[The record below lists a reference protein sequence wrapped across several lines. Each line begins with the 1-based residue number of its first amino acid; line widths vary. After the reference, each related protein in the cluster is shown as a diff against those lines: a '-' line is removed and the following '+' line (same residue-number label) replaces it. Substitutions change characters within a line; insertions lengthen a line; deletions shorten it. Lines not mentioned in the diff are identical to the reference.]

1 MASIYQFNHLSL
13 SSLNNGC
20 RGSVA
25 PGKVNQ
31 PTQRKSSW
39 PESLT
44 GSVAG
49 VVKTEEGELGQCIPS
64 LSISLYNFR
73 MYININEILSVS
85 LYIFFMFIMDIRKDC
100 WSLEGDGR
108 WLEDGFLGS
117 LTVNCSVINIDNFNN
132 FPKHSRRRSHT
143 SKMKSCLW
151 VYIYRFI
158 SVIG

>member
-1 MASIYQFNHLSL
+1 MASIYQFNHISL

-49 VVKTEEGELGQCIPS
+49 VVKPEEGELGWCIPS

-73 MYININEILSVS
+73 MYININEILSFS
-85 LYIFFMFIMDIRKDC
+85 LYIFFMFMDINETHRERL
-100 WSLEGDGR
+100 LEGDSRLARR
-108 WLEDGFLGS
+108 WIFG
-117 LTVNCSVINIDNFNN
+117 
-132 FPKHSRRRSHT
+132 
-143 SKMKSCLW
+143 KSNSQLLCN
-151 VYIYRFI
+151 
-158 SVIG
+158 